1 MRGFIFSC
9 NFCFVFDTKVVTEEK
24 LLQRSKKLQ
33 DALVTDEQCLEYCK
47 EKLATASNEMDV
59 DIWNFLLV
67 SPRCFYLLLVSKI
80 NNI

>member
-9 NFCFVFDTKVVTEEK
+9 NFYFVFDTKVVTEEK

-80 NNI
+80 SNI